1 MQNKRCGSQQVTTYN
16 LRTGKKKYYFTYRMY
31 IPHSPYPAITID
43 INSIDGNLANI
54 TLEVGVGI
62 RLK

>member
-1 MQNKRCGSQQVTTYN
+1 MQNKRCGSQQVTKYY
-16 LRTGKKKYYFTYRMY
+16 LRAGKKKHYFTYRMY
-31 IPHSPYPAITID
+31 IPHSPYPVITID

-62 RLK
+62 RLE

>member
-1 MQNKRCGSQQVTTYN
+1 MQNKRCGSQQVTKYN
-16 LRTGKKKYYFTYRMY
+16 LRAGKKKHYFTYRMY
-31 IPHSPYPAITID
+31 IPHSPYPVITID

-62 RLK
+62 RLE